1 MWERM
6 GHSWLQGKLA
16 ADLVDD
22 VVSRFLFGLDI
33 YLAGLDADFV
43 GQTVIGL
50 GAVHEVGDVILLA
63 GIFHIDFR
71 CQRRAAAMGGLA
83 GLGGGFCCLI
93 RFGSFAC
100 GLFCSR
106 SVCHNSGLF
115 LRHEF
120 NHLSQMIC
128 AAHSAR

>member
-33 YLAGLDADFV
+33 HLAGLDANFV
-43 GQTVIGL
+43 GQAVIGL

-63 GIFHIDFR
+63 GKFNVDLR
-71 CQRRAAAMGGLA
+71 GKRRPRWAVLPVLVVGFAALSALA
-83 GLGGGFCCLI
+83 ALRVAFSAAGASATTAGF
-93 RFGSFAC
+93 FSDMSSTF
-100 GLFCSR
+100 
-106 SVCHNSGLF
+106 F
-115 LRHEF
+115 LK
-120 NHLSQMIC
+120 
-128 AAHSAR
+128 